1 MEEFFMLSNNFDEK
15 MLAADIFEVKKASNA
30 ITKLWQNAKDIEI
43 TFDFLEPNGPLS
55 KILENLQKITKV

>member
-43 TFDFLEPNGPLS
+43 TFDFLEPNGTLS
-55 KILENLQKITKV
+55 KIFGKFAKNH